1 MKQESLEYYLGILE
15 SFDRTRL
22 SDLCA
27 CVSEDIHFVDPFN
40 NVRGRSAYRAIF
52 SDMLDH
58 LENHC
63 FRVTALAWVENE
75 SNAPDRVAFIK
86 WELQAKLPRLSNIN
100 WDVSGCSELHVSSAG
115 LITAHFDYWDASQG
129 LYEKFPIVGWLF
141 RFLRQRLETR
151 QK

>member
-1 MKQESLEYYLGILE
+1 MKQNSLERYLTILE
-15 SFDRTRL
+15 SFDKTKL

-27 CVSEDIHFVDPFN
+27 CVSDDVQFVDPFN
-40 NVRGRSAYRAIF
+40 NVRGRNAYRTIF

-58 LENHC
+58 LDNHC

-75 SNAPDRVAFIK
+75 SNAPDEVAFIK
-86 WELQAKLPRLSNIN
+86 WELKAKLPQLSNIK
-100 WDVSGCSELHVSSAG
+100 WDVSGCSELHVSDTG

-129 LYEKFPIVGWLF
+129 LYEKLPFIGWLF

>member
-1 MKQESLEYYLGILE
+1 MKQDPLEHYLDILE

-22 SDLCA
+22 NDLCA
-27 CVSEDIHFVDPFN
+27 CVSEDVHFVDPFN
-40 NVRGRSAYRAIF
+40 NARGRSVYEKIF

-58 LENHC
+58 LEHHC

-75 SNAPDRVAFIK
+75 SNAVDRVAFIK
-86 WELQAKLPRLSNIN
+86 WELQAKLPRLSNIK
-100 WDVSGCSELHVSSAG
+100 WDVSGCSELHVNSAG

-129 LYEKFPIVGWLF
+129 LYEKLPFIGWLF